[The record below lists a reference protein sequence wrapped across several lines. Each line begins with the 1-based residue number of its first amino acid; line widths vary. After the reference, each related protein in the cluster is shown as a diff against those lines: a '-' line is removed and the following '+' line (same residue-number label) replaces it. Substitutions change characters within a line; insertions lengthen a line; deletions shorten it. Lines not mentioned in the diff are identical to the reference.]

1 MEIIQSPLN
10 QLLIFLFAW
19 FLNYVLKWRDEE
31 YVVHSGFIAFTIW
44 ELIAAIVSV
53 SSEIQWMYYLYLSGS
68 LLVAY
73 LVYII
78 CIAVSDKWGNP
89 YNGEGAIAMLMPVF
103 LFPLLL
109 APSAFIK
116 LLVQIFT

>member
-1 MEIIQSPLN
+1 MEIIYSPLN
-10 QLLIFLFAW
+10 QLLIFLCVW
-19 FLNYVLKWRDEE
+19 LVNYVFKWRDEE
-31 YVVHSGFIAFTIW
+31 YVIHSGFIVFAIW
-44 ELIAAIVSV
+44 ELIAALVSI
-53 SSEIQWMYYLYLSGS
+53 SIEIQWMYYLYLSGS

-103 LFPLLL
+103 MFALLMG
-109 APSAFIK
+109 PSVFIK
-116 LLVQIFT
+116 LLVQILS